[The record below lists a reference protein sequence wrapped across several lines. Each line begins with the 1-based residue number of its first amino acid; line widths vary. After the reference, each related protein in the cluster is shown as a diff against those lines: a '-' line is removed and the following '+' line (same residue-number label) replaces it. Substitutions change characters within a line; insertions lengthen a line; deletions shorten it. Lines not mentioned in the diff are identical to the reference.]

1 MNTTE
6 TLPFPF
12 HTEAWEATHNQA
24 GVFLGETVAVA
35 IIAQLLE
42 QLAKAEAKN

>member
-24 GVFLGETVAVA
+24 GKFVGEDRAVA
-35 IIAQLLE
+35 IIAHLLE
-42 QLAKAEAKN
+42 RLAEAEAKN